1 MSHSLPSAAVQYLT
15 LAAHGGA
22 PDAAPRTWAWDSHH
36 TVPTLQGARLRY
48 GILGPPLGPQ
58 GGVEVGAASEAPL
71 TQRCSDPGLSAPS
84 GARICALPE
93 VKMGLQD
100 PSLGVQS
107 ARAPGGPTLHN
118 PRGQGC

>member
-1 MSHSLPSAAVQYLT
+1 MSHSLPSAAVHYLT

-22 PDAAPRTWAWDSHH
+22 PNAASRTWAWDSHH

-71 TQRCSDPGLSAPS
+71 TQRCSDPGCL
-84 GARICALPE
+84 LLVE
-93 VKMGLQD
+93 
-100 PSLGVQS
+100 
-107 ARAPGGPTLHN
+107 PGSVLCQ
-118 PRGQGC
+118 R